1 VEDVAAPTPPSGIQP
16 VPIADVRAIPLAA
29 LQTDPGADRNLSRV
43 MKPLNEPSRIQ
54 VAMFNSAI

>member
-1 VEDVAAPTPPSGIQP
+1 